1 MSQVQ
6 GDVWEYVGS
15 YMSLLTVLA
24 VAIGLAVDAFAASM
38 ARGCIVARERL
49 GITALLCAL
58 LFGGFQALMPLI
70 GWQIGA
76 GARELIADWDHWVAF
91 VILAG
96 IGGKTIHEGL
106 SNDDENSNTSGRALA
121 LPALL
126 ITAFATSIDAL
137 AAGFGFAMVA
147 ENLWPLV
154 AAAGIVT
161 FIASWIGVYIGC
173 RISALFGK
181 RVEIFGGL
189 VLIAIGCN
197 ILYQHLTA

>member
-1 MSQVQ
+1 MSF
-6 GDVWEYVGS
+6 
-15 YMSLLTVLA
+15 LTILA

-49 GITALLCAL
+49 EITALTCAL

-76 GARELIADWDHWVAF
+76 GTRDLIAHWVAF

-106 SNDDENSNTSGRALA
+106 GDDENSDTSGRALA

-137 AAGFGFAMVA
+137 AAGFGFAMV
-147 ENLWPLV
+147 EDNLWPLI
-154 AAAGIVT
+154 AAAGVVT
-161 FIASWIGVYIGC
+161 FAASWIGVHIGC
-173 RISALFGK
+173 RISMLFGK
-181 RVEIFGGL
+181 RVEIVGGL

>member
-1 MSQVQ
+1 MSF
-6 GDVWEYVGS
+6 
-15 YMSLLTVLA
+15 LTVLA
-24 VAIGLAVDAFAASM
+24 VAVGLAVDAFAASL

-49 GITALLCAL
+49 ERTALLCAL

-76 GARELIADWDHWVAF
+76 GTRELIADWDHWVAF

-106 SNDDENSNTSGRALA
+106 GDDEDSDTSGRALA
-121 LPALL
+121 FPALL

-137 AAGFGFAMVA
+137 AAGFGFAMV
-147 ENLWPLV
+147 EDNLWPLI
-154 AAAGIVT
+154 AAAGVVT
-161 FIASWIGVYIGC
+161 FAASWIGVHIGC
-173 RISALFGK
+173 RISMLFGK